1 LSSFV
6 DVNNLQRRYESTLR
20 RIKFLSSLRKILG
33 LSEYENIDSKQWD
46 AIQLPL
52 AAVENRLMSN
62 LKIRGASF
70 LPFLHVPAAA
80 RKLNVLLGRIE
91 MELTDIMVFFDTY
104 MDILSQRRIHS
115 LGSQLKG
122 CDRLAEDALSI
133 NHRIF
138 TELERPIVSCE
149 RGFGALIIRAG
160 VTFPGGIK
168 NPVPLIQIPYS
179 RFITK
184 YDMTSVIH
192 EVGHDALARLGMN
205 RTLPRV
211 FEAALMNSGAP
222 KEIIKLYSLW
232 SSEIGPDFWGFCCAG
247 MAQTLSI
254 KELLSLP
261 PSRVFHFS
269 SDDPHPA
276 IYIRVLL
283 SIEWCKQ
290 MWGTGQWDFWKKE
303 WDTLYPIE
311 LASENKN
318 LLKVCRDF
326 IPVVANALLNTRFN
340 VLDGKKLPSLFDMK
354 VLLPENL
361 ERVIR
366 RFKTGSLDLKG
377 LRPCAQLAAFRLLRE
392 KGSLG
397 EDAIDKIMTEWLL
410 RLGQT
415 PQIPKPLVQG
425 NF

>member
-1 LSSFV
+1 MYI
-6 DVNNLQRRYESTLR
+6 DVNNLQRRYQTTLR
-20 RIKFLSSLRKILG
+20 RIKFLSTLRKILG
-33 LSEYENIDSKQWD
+33 LSQTENIDQNQWD

-52 AAVENRLMSN
+52 AAVENRLISH
-62 LKIRGASF
+62 LKIHGGGY
-70 LPFLHVPAAA
+70 LPFLHIPDVA

-138 TELERPIVSCE
+138 TELEKPIVSCE

-160 VTFPGGIK
+160 ATFPGGIK

-184 YDMTSVIH
+184 YDLTSVIH

-205 RTLPRV
+205 HTLPKV
-211 FEAALMNSGAP
+211 FEAALIHQGAP
-222 KEIIKLYSLW
+222 REIIKLYSLW

-261 PSRVFHFS
+261 PNRVFHFS

-276 IYIRVLL
+276 IYIRILL

-290 MWGTGQWDFWKKE
+290 LWGRGQWDLWKQE
-303 WDTLYPIE
+303 WDTLYP
-311 LASENKN
+311 LQFASKN
-318 LLKVCRDF
+318 SDVLKVCREYVP
-326 IPVVANALLNTRFN
+326 IVARALLSTKFS
-340 VLDGKKLPSLFDMK
+340 VLDGKKLPNLFDMK
-354 VLLPENL
+354 SLLPENI
-361 ERVIR
+361 ERIVESS
-366 RFKTGSLDLKG
+366 KTGTLNIKG
-377 LRPCAQLAAFRLLRE
+377 LRPCAQLGVFRLVRE
-392 KGSLG
+392 KGDLS
-397 EDAIDKIMTEWLL
+397 EDILDKMMTEWLL
-410 RLGQT
+410 KLGQSS
-415 PQIPKPLVQG
+415 QIQKAILQ
-425 NF
+425 NRY